1 LTYLLFSYLY
11 ISAIKLIVLINFRV
25 HDISRQSM
33 VRK

>member
-1 LTYLLFSYLY
+1 M
-11 ISAIKLIVLINFRV
+11 SAIKLIVLINFRV